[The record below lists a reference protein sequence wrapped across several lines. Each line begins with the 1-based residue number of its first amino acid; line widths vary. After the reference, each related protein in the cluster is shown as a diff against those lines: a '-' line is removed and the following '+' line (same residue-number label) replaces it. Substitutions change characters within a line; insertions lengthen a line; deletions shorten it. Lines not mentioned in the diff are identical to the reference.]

1 MFYIFFNFCFELIG
15 KSGHRKKTGRLA
27 EVIIVTKENIVIKD
41 KLSASASAALDL
53 YYVPHFKKMIYPL
66 LVLNGHEAQY
76 DAHKLL

>member
-1 MFYIFFNFCFELIG
+1 MDTE
-15 KSGHRKKTGRLA
+15 KKKKTGRLA
-27 EVIIVTKENIVIKD
+27 EVIIVTKENIVIKE

-76 DAHKLL
+76 DAHKPL